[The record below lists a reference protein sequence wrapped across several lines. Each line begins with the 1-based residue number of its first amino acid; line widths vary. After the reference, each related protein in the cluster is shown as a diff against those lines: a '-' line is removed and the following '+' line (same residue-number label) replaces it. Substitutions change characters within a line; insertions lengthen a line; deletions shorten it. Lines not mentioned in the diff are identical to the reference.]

1 MCVEGEA
8 SIQVPVENEAGEKSM
23 DNYVIKTG
31 ETVLVPA
38 QMEDFYLVPRDRTT
52 VLLEAVTR
60 PVDEMDEYIDMS
72 TDAFLDDEDYEGLE
86 DGLLEDEEDEIQAE
100 GPAGASPLGFFR

>member
-23 DNYVIKTG
+23 DNYVIKAG

-38 QMEDFYLVPRDRTT
+38 QMEDFYLVPRDRSTQ
-52 VLLEAVTR
+52 LLEVVSR
-60 PVDEMDEYIDMS
+60 PEEEIDQYIDPE
-72 TDAFLDDEDYEGLE
+72 TEAFLEDEDYEGLE
-86 DGLLEDEEDEIQAE
+86 DGAFDDEDNDDISTAS
-100 GPAGASPLGFFR
+100 AGASPLKFFS